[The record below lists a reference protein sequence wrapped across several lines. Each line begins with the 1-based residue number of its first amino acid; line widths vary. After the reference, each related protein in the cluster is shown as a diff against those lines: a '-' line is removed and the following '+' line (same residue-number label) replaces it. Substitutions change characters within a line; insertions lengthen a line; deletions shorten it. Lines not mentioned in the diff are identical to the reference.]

1 MTHTHAPL
9 EPAYLALHQSGELH
23 NRAQEAMAGLAHCDF
38 CPRACAV
45 DRLSGETG
53 VCKGGRLVRVSSY
66 FPHMGEEDCLR
77 GERGSGAIFFAWCNL
92 RCVFCQNFDISQLG
106 LGVETSAPRLASM
119 MLELQELGCH
129 NINLV
134 TPEHVVPQ
142 ILEALEIAVER
153 GLRLPLVYNTSAYD
167 SLESLR
173 LLDGVVDIYLPD
185 FKCWDVA
192 HAQRYLKAKD
202 YPEVARRSIQ
212 EMHRQVGPL
221 LIGADGLAQRGVLLR
236 HLLMPS
242 CYADTCA
249 ILRFVAEEVSR
260 YTYINVMDQYFP
272 AGRVGSQQYAE
283 INRRI
288 TLDEHE
294 QALAYAYSL
303 GLTRIDTRR
312 PHGAGPC

>member
-1 MTHTHAPL
+1 M
-9 EPAYLALHQSGELH
+9 
-23 NRAQEAMAGLAHCDF
+23 
-38 CPRACAV
+38 
-45 DRLSGETG
+45 
-53 VCKGGRLVRVSSY
+53 
-66 FPHMGEEDCLR
+66 
-77 GERGSGAIFFAWCNL
+77 
-92 RCVFCQNFDISQLG
+92 
-106 LGVETSAPRLASM
+106 
-119 MLELQELGCH
+119 LGCG
-129 NINLV
+129 
-134 TPEHVVPQ
+134 
-142 ILEALEIAVER
+142 AR
-153 GLRLPLVYNTSAYD
+153 
-167 SLESLR
+167 
-173 LLDGVVDIYLPD
+173 
-185 FKCWDVA
+185 
-192 HAQRYLKAKD
+192 QRYLKAKD